1 MNYVLILFFFEEKN
15 NILIEIRVGKRR
27 RINFSGR
34 KIINFYKR
42 LYMPFFQKLK
52 LLIYYISSEFLNLH
66 FKLET
71 LLIVE

>member
-1 MNYVLILFFFEEKN
+1 MNYVLILISEEKN
-15 NILIEIRVGKRR
+15 NILIEIRVGKRG

-42 LYMPFFQKLK
+42 LNIPFFQKLK